1 MGLHVTQP
9 VAVAQKA
16 EKRVQGIDVLR
27 GLCIIAVVLHH
38 INLRIH
44 FRESG
49 FGHLIGRAA
58 DRVLFWNGYYGVIVF
73 FVISGF
79 LITTW
84 SLKRW
89 GSLSQINR
97 RQFYLMRFARIIPCL
112 LGMLLVLSILDRAGV
127 PRFTINT
134 QHTSLWRALL
144 AALTFHVNWLEAR
157 TGYLPASWDV
167 LWSLSVEE
175 VFYVFFPLLCTLLRK
190 QALLIGVLSC
200 FLIVGPFARVQTHN
214 ELWADYGYLSCMD
227 GIALGCLA
235 AIVAAKI
242 MLGGKANLAL
252 RISGASLCLLITV
265 FRGTAARLALYKA
278 GLDVTTLEIGTA
290 LLVIALQQTFEANV
304 SEANGSE
311 GNVSRDRSH
320 LQLSATPSKFA
331 AAGKA
336 AAGRAAAGKA
346 FSSTAFLRWFGRNS
360 YEVYLTHMFVIWP
373 MAMLFLHFHQSLN
386 TAPLWF
392 LAITALA
399 GVLGYAVARFY
410 SEPLNHRLRVRF
422 LPAAKMVATARDSL

>member
-1 MGLHVTQP
+1 
-9 VAVAQKA
+9 
-16 EKRVQGIDVLR
+16 
-27 GLCIIAVVLHH
+27 
-38 INLRIH
+38 
-44 FRESG
+44 
-49 FGHLIGRAA
+49 
-58 DRVLFWNGYYGVIVF
+58 VF

-89 GSLSQINR
+89 GGLRQIGR

-112 LGMLLVLSILDRAGV
+112 LGLLLVLAILDRLGF
-127 PRFTINT
+127 PRFTVNP

-175 VFYVFFPLLCTLLRK
+175 IFYIFFPLLCTLLRK
-190 QALLIGVLSC
+190 QALLIAMLSG
-200 FLIVGPFARVQTHN
+200 FVIAGPFARVLTHN

-227 GIALGCLA
+227 GIAFGCLA
-235 AIVAAKI
+235 AMLAANIK
-242 MLGGKANLAL
+242 LSDKVNLAF
-252 RISGASLCLLITV
+252 RIGGTLLCLLITV

-290 LLVIALQQTFEANV
+290 LLLIALQQKFEASPV
-304 SEANGSE
+304 RNGSQ
-311 GNVSRDRSH
+311 VQRSGKNTK
-320 LQLSATPSKFA
+320 LA

-336 AAGRAAAGKA
+336 LFR
-346 FSSTAFLRWFGRNS
+346 STAFLRWFGRNS

-373 MAMLFLHFHQSLN
+373 MVILFLHFHLN
-386 TAPLWF
+386 INAAPWLF
-392 LAITALA
+392 LATTIFT
-399 GVLGYAVARFY
+399 GVLGYAIAQFY
-410 SEPLNHRLRVRF
+410 SEPINQLLRTRF
-422 LPAAKMVATARDSL
+422 LPRRSTQAAAVGD